1 MTFVTHLRRI
11 TSWLVSA
18 VTSKY
23 EKGQQEH
30 GGSLWTKA
38 GMLAHAE
45 SEALDLVVYLPTL
58 RDQLTDALHELEAG
72 NLTAGRAALARILG
86 QAEE

>member
-1 MTFVTHLRRI
+1 MTFVSHLRRVVE
-11 TSWLVSA
+11 WLTSA
-18 VTSKY
+18 VTAKY
-23 EKGQQEH
+23 TKGQEEH

-58 RDQLTDALHELEAG
+58 RDQLTDVLHELSAGHYMEAQH
-72 NLTAGRAALARILG
+72 NLARILG
-86 QAEE
+86 QAED